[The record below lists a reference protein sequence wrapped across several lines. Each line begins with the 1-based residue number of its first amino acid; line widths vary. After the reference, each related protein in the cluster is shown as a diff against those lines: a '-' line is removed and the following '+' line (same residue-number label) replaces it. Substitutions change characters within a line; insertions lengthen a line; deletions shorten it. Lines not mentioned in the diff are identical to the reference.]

1 MGTKY
6 WVSADAHFGHHMI
19 LEYCRRPF
27 HSVEHMDREMIRR
40 WNERVSDGD
49 TVYYLGD
56 FCFRYTM
63 IDGEGNEVLLRG
75 SEVYVPQLNGNIV
88 FLKGN
93 HDRRTDSGI
102 MTSATINYGGVDWHL
117 SHEPKHRYRY
127 NMCGHVHT
135 DWKFKMGGNYVIV
148 NVGVDQWG
156 YAPVSIDTIIGE
168 LPDRFKIG
176 KR

>member
-1 MGTKY
+1 MRY
-6 WVSADAHFGHHMI
+6 WVSSDAHFGHHNI
-19 LEYCRRPF
+19 IKYTSRPF

-40 WNERVSDGD
+40 WNGRVKPGD

-56 FCFRYTM
+56 FCFRYAA
-63 IDGEGNEVLLRG
+63 IDDGGVEVLLRG
-75 SEVYVPQLNGNIV
+75 SEYYVSQLNGNIV

-102 MTSATINYGGVDWHL
+102 MTSATINYGGVDWHI
-117 SHEPKHRYRY
+117 SHEPEHRYRY

-135 DWKFKMGGNYVIV
+135 EWKFKAIGGCIIV

-156 YAPVSIDTIIGE
+156 YAPVSMDEVIEG
-168 LPDRFKIG
+168 LPEPFRI
-176 KR
+176 